1 MFLIFN
7 LYYNNFNNI
16 SKISVTEAGVSTAH
30 VEKLVSSL
38 KMTDS

>member
-7 LYYNNFNNI
+7 LYYNNFNHI
-16 SKISVTEAGVSTAH
+16 YRISVTEVDASTAH
-30 VEKLVSSL
+30 VEKLVISL